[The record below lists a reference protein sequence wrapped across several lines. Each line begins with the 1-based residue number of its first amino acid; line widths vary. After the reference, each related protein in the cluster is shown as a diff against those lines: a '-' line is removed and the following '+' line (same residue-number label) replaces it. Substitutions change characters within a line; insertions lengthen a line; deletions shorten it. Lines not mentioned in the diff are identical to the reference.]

1 MSLTYRMRLFVA
13 GNEANSRKARANLE
27 RICKDHLGDDVEYE
41 VIDVLQDFE
50 TALECGVLVTPEL
63 IVDAPV
69 SVKIAGTLSD
79 TEKIL
84 AALQAG

>member
-1 MSLTYRMRLFVA
+1 MNLTYRMRLFVA

-27 RICKDHLGDDVEYE
+27 RKCKDHLGDDVEYE
-41 VIDVLQDFE
+41 IIDVLQDFE
-50 TALECGVLVTPEL
+50 MALECGVLVTPEL
-63 IVDAPV
+63 VVDAPV

-79 TEKIL
+79 TEKVL

>member
-13 GNEANSRKARANLE
+13 GNEANSRKARANLK

-50 TALECGVLVTPEL
+50 AALECGVLVTPEL

-79 TEKIL
+79 TEKVL

>member
-27 RICKDHLGDDVEYE
+27 RLCKDHLDDDVEYE

-50 TALECGVLVTPEL
+50 AALECGVLVTPEL

-79 TEKIL
+79 TEKVL

>member
-1 MSLTYRMRLFVA
+1 
-13 GNEANSRKARANLE
+13 
-27 RICKDHLGDDVEYE
+27 
-41 VIDVLQDFE
+41 VLQDFE
-50 TALECGVLVTPEL
+50 AALECGVLVTPEL

-79 TEKIL
+79 TEKVL

>member
-79 TEKIL
+79 TEKVL